1 MSTIKKL
8 AGQTVIYGL
17 SSILPRFLN
26 YFLALFYTRI
36 FLPEQLGEIT
46 NMFAWV
52 AILMALLT
60 YGMETAFFRYNSQKG
75 ENSTEVFSTSF
86 LTMLFTSVIFLLI
99 TFIFNHQI
107 SHFFG
112 YENASSYVR
121 WLSYI
126 LVLDAV
132 ATIPFAKLRLQ
143 GRPIKFMVIKLLNVG
158 VNIGFNLWFLV
169 VCPWLMKHQP
179 DNFLLSFY
187 NENIGVG
194 YVLISN
200 VIASFVTLILLIPE
214 MEVSIYKYD
223 TKLLKKMLVYGL
235 PILVVS
241 VAGMVNQNIDKVL
254 IPKLILPKSD
264 AMHQLGIYGANSK
277 LAVIM
282 TLFVQAFRYAFEP
295 FFFARQKETED
306 KKIYSD
312 ILSYFVVFCL
322 IVFLGITLF
331 LDQIKLLLD
340 SNYYEGL
347 GVVPYILVA
356 NMLLGIYYNLS
367 LWYKLTDKTYF
378 GAYLSIIGAIV
389 TVVINSLFLSL
400 YGYKVAAIAQVICF
414 ATMIFGSYY
423 YMKKYYPIDYDIK
436 RIASTGVLA
445 FVIFYLGQFFPSVNT
460 ILGFVLRGMLILVF
474 MIIAFYPEVK
484 NVLIKQKK

>member
-1 MSTIKKL
+1 M
-8 AGQTVIYGL
+8 
-17 SSILPRFLN
+17 
-26 YFLALFYTRI
+26 
-36 FLPEQLGEIT
+36 
-46 NMFAWV
+46 
-52 AILMALLT
+52 
-60 YGMETAFFRYNSQKG
+60 
-75 ENSTEVFSTSF
+75 
-86 LTMLFTSVIFLLI
+86 
-99 TFIFNHQI
+99 
-107 SHFFG
+107 
-112 YENASSYVR
+112 
-121 WLSYI
+121 
-126 LVLDAV
+126 
-132 ATIPFAKLRLQ
+132 
-143 GRPIKFMVIKLLNVG
+143 
-158 VNIGFNLWFLV
+158 
-169 VCPWLMKHQP
+169 
-179 DNFLLSFY
+179 
-187 NENIGVG
+187 
-194 YVLISN
+194 
-200 VIASFVTLILLIPE
+200 
-214 MEVSIYKYD
+214 
-223 TKLLKKMLVYGL
+223 
-235 PILVVS
+235 
-241 VAGMVNQNIDKVL
+241 
-254 IPKLILPKSD
+254 
-264 AMHQLGIYGANSK
+264 
-277 LAVIM
+277 
-282 TLFVQAFRYAFEP
+282 
-295 FFFARQKETED
+295 
-306 KKIYSD
+306 
-312 ILSYFVVFCL
+312 

-389 TVVINSLFLSL
+389 TVVINSLFLSF